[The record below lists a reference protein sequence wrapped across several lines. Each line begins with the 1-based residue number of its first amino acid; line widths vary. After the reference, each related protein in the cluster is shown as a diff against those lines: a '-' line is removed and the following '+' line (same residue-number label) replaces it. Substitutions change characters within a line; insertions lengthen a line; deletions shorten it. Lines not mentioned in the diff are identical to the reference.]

1 MKYLKPFN
9 ENNNEDDLRDF
20 CETHLAYL
28 LDENLDFNPQLR
40 KVKELGELNLSY
52 LEDEGYIITYTI
64 TDSIIM
70 QRDIVIEISRVD
82 KNRFSGYLRKDLF
95 SWDNVKD
102 RVIPLI
108 QQLDKDFNVEVEIFS
123 GIGNKSTDL
132 NPDHTTDWVIND
144 GPSRWFAPNSIR
156 FIKIN
161 LKRYLFKK
169 GAKL

>member
-1 MKYLKPFN
+1 MKHIKPF
-9 ENNNEDDLRDF
+9 ESI
-20 CETHLAYL
+20 T
-28 LDENLDFNPQLR
+28 ENLDFCPQLR

-52 LEDEGYIITYTI
+52 LEDEDYIITYTI
-64 TDSIIM
+64 TKSIIQ
-70 QRDIVIEISRVD
+70 QRDLVIEISRVD
-82 KNRFSGYLRKDLF
+82 KNIFSGYLRKDLF

-108 QQLDKDFNVEVEIFS
+108 QQLDKDFNVEVEIFD
-123 GIGNKSTDL
+123 GLYDDKDH
-132 NPDHTTDWVIND
+132 HTTDWVIND

-156 FIKIN
+156 FIKIK

>member
-1 MKYLKPFN
+1 MKHIKPF
-9 ENNNEDDLRDF
+9 ESI
-20 CETHLAYL
+20 T
-28 LDENLDFNPQLR
+28 ENLDFNPQLR

-64 TDSIIM
+64 TDSIIQ

-108 QQLDKDFNVEVEIFS
+108 KQLDKDFNVEVEIFD
-123 GIGNKSTDL
+123 GLYDDKRH
-132 NPDHTTDWVIND
+132 HTTDWVIND

-156 FIKIN
+156 FIKIK
-161 LKRYLFKK
+161 LKSYLFKK